1 MTTITII
8 TGNAGPGLSLAAAA
22 TALHVAAPN
31 QRTLV
36 LSTHSAA
43 GLHAAFGEL
52 PGAVPAEIAPNLDAF
67 AIDGPGAL
75 ATAWEGARAQ
85 LPSGLA
91 QIAGDELPLL
101 PGAELLLGLA
111 ELRRLAP
118 RYAHAVLDV
127 GAHDMLLRTLSAPDA
142 LRWVVR
148 LLFGLDRGPGRSTA
162 SINRALLPTTF
173 IPTDAYAGVQNARVR
188 AEQLREEIL
197 APGTA
202 VRFVLRPDP
211 AALEEARIAVAALQ
225 LHGLPVAALLVG
237 PLLPDDTGHPA
248 LEAVAAQ
255 QTRVLGDAAAAWP
268 AIPLRRFRLH
278 SGGAGELA
286 EIGAQLGT
294 VAPTAPPIA
303 TTWQGAP
310 ALAIALPGLP
320 KGALQLTLSG
330 DELIVRVGAYR
341 RHLLLPEALRG
352 VADIRATREGEH
364 LVVRRR

>member
-1 MTTITII
+1 MTSITII
-8 TGNAGPGLSLAAAA
+8 TGNAGPGIGLAAAA
-22 TALHVAAPN
+22 TALHVAAPG
-31 QRTLV
+31 QRALL

-43 GLHAAFGEL
+43 GLHAAFGKPVGANPSEL
-52 PGAVPAEIAPNLDAF
+52 AADLDAL

-75 ATAWEGARAQ
+75 AAAWEGARAQ
-85 LPSGLA
+85 MPSTLA

-127 GAHDMLLRTLSAPDA
+127 GAYDMLLRALAAPDA
-142 LRWVVR
+142 LRWAVR
-148 LLFGLDRGPGRSTA
+148 LLFGLDRGPGRSSA
-162 SINRALLPTTF
+162 SIGRALLPTSF

-225 LHGLPVAALLVG
+225 LHGLPVAALLAG
-237 PLLPDDTGHPA
+237 PLLPGETGHPA
-248 LEAVAAQ
+248 LAAVSAE
-255 QTRVLGDAAAAWP
+255 QTRVLDDAAAAWP
-268 AIPLRRFRLH
+268 AVPLRHFGLH
-278 SGGAGELA
+278 SGEAGELA
-286 EIGAQLGT
+286 EIGAQIGAA
-294 VAPTAPPIA
+294 APAAPPIA

>member
-1 MTTITII
+1 MTTITIL

-22 TALHVAAPN
+22 TALRMSAPG
-31 QRTLV
+31 QRTLL

-43 GLHAAFGEL
+43 GLQAAFGAPL
-52 PGAVPAEIAPNLDAF
+52 GAAPTEIAPDLDAL

-75 ATAWEGARAQ
+75 AAAWEGARAQ
-85 LPSGLA
+85 MPSSLA

-127 GAHDMLLRTLSAPDA
+127 GAYDMLLRAVAAPDA

-148 LLFGLDRGPGRSTA
+148 LLFGLDRGPGRSSA
-162 SINRALLPTTF
+162 SLSRALLPTSF

-188 AEQLREEIL
+188 AEQLREEIFG
-197 APGTA
+197 PGTA

-211 AALEEARIAVAALQ
+211 AALDEARVAVAALQ
-225 LHGLPVAALLVG
+225 LHGLPVAALLAG
-237 PLLPDDTGHPA
+237 PLLPDDASHPTLAA
-248 LEAVAAQ
+248 LIAQ
-255 QTRVLGDAAAAWP
+255 QASVVESAAAAWP
-268 AIPLRRFRLH
+268 AVPLRRFGLH
-278 SGGAGELA
+278 AGGAGALA
-286 EIGAQLGT
+286 EIGAQIGAA
-294 VAPTAPPIA
+294 APAAPPIA
-303 TTWQGAP
+303 TSWQGAP

-320 KGALQLTLSG
+320 RGALQLTLSG

-352 VADIRATREGEH
+352 VADIRATREGEY